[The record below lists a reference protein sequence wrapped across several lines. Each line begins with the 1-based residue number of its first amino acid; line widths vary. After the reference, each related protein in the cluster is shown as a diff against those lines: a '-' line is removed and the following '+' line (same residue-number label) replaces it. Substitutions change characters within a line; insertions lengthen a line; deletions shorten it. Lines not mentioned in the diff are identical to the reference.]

1 MKQISPERI
10 ELASRTID
18 PVFLNS
24 PQVEFDSLSEAS
36 GASVVL
42 KIETLNPIR
51 CFKGRGS
58 DYFTAGLTT
67 RAPLVLASA
76 GNFGQGMAYAARK
89 RSIPVYIFAP
99 EKANPLKVDR
109 MRQLGANVVLQ
120 GADFDDSKLAARTY
134 ATEHGYCFV
143 EDGAE
148 PEIAEGTGTI
158 AVELAREHR
167 FDAVVAPVG
176 NGALINGI
184 GCWLKSHSADTK
196 VIGVCPANAPAMERS
211 WRSGEITS
219 TDAADTI
226 ADGLAV
232 RIPVPS
238 AVNDMRAFVDDV
250 LLVSEEQILEATR
263 ALFRFTGLVAE
274 PSGVAGL
281 AGIRS
286 NPASFRGQRV
296 ATPICGAN
304 VTEEQLR
311 RWF

>member
-10 ELASRTID
+10 QAASRTID

-24 PQVEFDSLSEAS
+24 PQVEFDSLSEAT

-42 KIETLNPIR
+42 KVETLNPIR

-58 DYFTAGLTT
+58 DYFTACLTA

-89 RSIPVYIFAP
+89 RGMPVYIFAP
-99 EKANPLKVDR
+99 EKANPLKVQR
-109 MRQLGANVVLQ
+109 MRQLGAKVLLQ
-120 GADFDDSKLAARTY
+120 GVDFDESKIAARAY
-134 ATEHGYCFV
+134 AAEHGYRFV

-148 PEIAEGTGTI
+148 PEIAEGAGTI
-158 AVELAREHR
+158 ALELAREHR

-176 NGALINGI
+176 NGALISGI
-184 GCWLKSHSADTK
+184 GCWLKSHSAGTK

-211 WRSGEITS
+211 WRSGQLTT
-219 TDAADTI
+219 TDTAETI

-232 RIPVPS
+232 RIPVPF
-238 AVNDMRAFVDDV
+238 AVEEMRAFVDEV
-250 LLVSEEQILEATR
+250 LLVSEQQILEATR

-274 PSGVAGL
+274 PSGATGL
-281 AGIRS
+281 AGIQS
-286 NPASFRGQRV
+286 TPASFRGQRV

-304 VTEEQLR
+304 VTEEQIR
-311 RWF
+311 SWF